1 MKFENIYKETE
12 ENMRLALLSLWAPGS
27 HPMRSAI
34 DELFDREPL
43 LAEPV
48 FQSTFG
54 WEPSSDE
61 TWRSAINRDV
71 WNKLEKIR
79 ENKAIEAVQSNGEYD
94 QLLLYSSI
102 CNFLYD
108 QRLEIAAV
116 YGDKIENIIALLDKV
131 ESFAGSVTVT
141 KPESTAIQQKILD
154 NIESYRTAIMVAFE
168 S

>member
-1 MKFENIYKETE
+1 M
-12 ENMRLALLSLWAPGS
+12 
-27 HPMRSAI
+27 
-34 DELFDREPL
+34 
-43 LAEPV
+43 
-48 FQSTFG
+48 
-54 WEPSSDE
+54 
-61 TWRSAINRDV
+61 
-71 WNKLEKIR
+71 
-79 ENKAIEAVQSNGEYD
+79 QSNGEYD